1 MLLFINVF
9 SDAVVIDIGDIV
21 ANVIEMP
28 RYTKICSYLQIVDNL
43 YYLGMQS

>member
-1 MLLFINVF
+1 MFF

-21 ANVIEMP
+21 ASVIEMP

-43 YYLGMQS
+43 YYLGMQN